1 MTPSTSPICLCVFW
15 THMRLCSDFE
25 TISAQHNPA
34 QSVFTAELVVCLLW
48 DACLSKRVN
57 GSPSSPWG
65 LSDFEWQ
72 QRAAGLKLAEHKQ
85 TPRFHLPR
93 VWRATH
99 THSVTLYGPEWMRLG
114 QHLRGTFELLKFWW
128 FRNQRGS
135 DAASS
140 LSVAGHYASW
150 NSFWEGWLLWP
161 F

>member
-72 QRAAGLKLAEHKQ
+72 QRAAGLSWPSINKPRGFICHGSGGPLAHI
-85 TPRFHLPR
+85 L
-93 VWRATH
+93 W
-99 THSVTLYGPEWMRLG
+99 LYMVLNEWDSDNIWEDLWTSEVLMVQESKGLWCGEQFECRWSLCFIETVLRRL
-114 QHLRGTFELLKFWW
+114 T
-128 FRNQRGS
+128 
-135 DAASS
+135 
-140 LSVAGHYASW
+140 
-150 NSFWEGWLLWP
+150 LWP